1 MTRTIITLC
10 LISLACFAFTGS
22 GIRNYQCR
30 KCGILVWQDRT
41 PSYSGCPAG
50 GSHSWV
56 NLGEVGDKNYQCR
69 KCATLVRSKQTP
81 SYTGC
86 PAGSSHSWRKL

>member
-1 MTRTIITLC
+1 MKRSVLLLMLVSI
-10 LISLACFAFTGS
+10 ACFSFTSS

-30 KCGILVWQDRT
+30 KCGTLVWQDRT

-56 NLGEVGDKNYQCR
+56 SLGNVGSNAYQCK
-69 KCATLVRSKQTP
+69 KCGTLVYSERTP